1 MPLLNVVIL
10 HFAINCQVLFY
21 FFRYLFCMNGSQ
33 FIERVEKLLAEQGKT
48 RKDIADSLGF
58 TYQNF
63 TDWKRRNVP
72 SPEICLKIAKYL
84 GVSVEY
90 LILGEESGIDDD
102 IAQAISILKEIPKEK
117 RPPLMAI
124 IKSQAEFWKKE
135 Q

>member
-1 MPLLNVVIL
+1 
-10 HFAINCQVLFY
+10 
-21 FFRYLFCMNGSQ
+21 MNGSQ
-33 FIERVEKLLAEQGKT
+33 FIERVEKLLSEQGKT
-48 RKDIADSLGF
+48 RKDIAESLGF

-63 TDWKRRNVP
+63 TDWKRRNPP
-72 SPEICLKIAKYL
+72 STEICLKIAKYL

-102 IAQAISILKEIPKEK
+102 IAQAIAILKEIPKEK